1 MLLPSSSSA
10 RRPSRATSGTSSP
23 SSRLTRGR
31 KRWRLRFAKRSSTRA
46 GALVVAFAAAAVI
59 AILGLA
65 VGNWSLTIA
74 GLALAVALAGTFAAY
89 LLVTER
95 RRHEAAEEELT
106 TEARFLESLVDSMG
120 RIAGSDD
127 VLECTRQEAETLFEA
142 RAQLLAQGERPRR
155 APAENAIVVP
165 LRAHDKEMATL
176 RLTRDRPFERDDVMR
191 ATVLADFAAREN
203 ENAQLLEDAQGR
215 EAERSRL
222 SNQIITAEQ
231 DERRRL
237 ANELH
242 DGAVQALSGVALLLD
257 AGLNSIDE
265 GRREEAR
272 QIIGNALERHRATI
286 GQLRTL
292 SFNLEPVVL
301 RDQGFGPAVRAL
313 TDQVELA
320 HHVHVDL
327 DVEAAEQLADK
338 TQAALYQIIREAV
351 NQAVRRGPPQIL
363 SVKVRQA
370 PDGTVET
377 WVADDAPGERRRRSL
392 EEMQERART
401 LNGDLTVEQGANG
414 GTTVRVVLPPY
425 ASAR

>member
-1 MLLPSSSSA
+1 MALDPA
-10 RRPSRATSGTSSP
+10 
-23 SSRLTRGR
+23 
-31 KRWRLRFAKRSSTRA
+31 TRA
-46 GALVVAFAAAAVI
+46 GTLVLAFAVAAVVAVA
-59 AILGLA
+59 GLA
-65 VGNWSLTIA
+65 LGSWSLTIV
-74 GLALAVALAGTFAAY
+74 GLAFAVALAGALAAY

-127 VLECTRQEAETLFEA
+127 VLDCTRDEAETLFEA
-142 RAQLLAQGERPRR
+142 RAQLLAPGERPRR
-155 APAENAIVVP
+155 APAENAIVIP
-165 LRAHDKEMATL
+165 LRAHDDEIGAL
-176 RLTRDRPFERDDVMR
+176 RLTRNRPFERDDVVR
-191 ATVLADFAAREN
+191 ATVLADFAAREH
-203 ENAQLLEDAQGR
+203 ENAQLLEDAQVR

-242 DGAVQALSGVALLLD
+242 DGAVQSLSGVALLLD
-257 AGLNSIDE
+257 AGLNSIAQ
-265 GRREEAR
+265 GREDEAR
-272 QIIGNALERHRATI
+272 EIIGRALERHRATI
-286 GQLRTL
+286 GQLRNL

-313 TDQVELA
+313 TDQIELA
-320 HHVHVDL
+320 HHVRVDL
-327 DVEAAEQLADK
+327 DVETAEELAEQ

-351 NQAVRRGPPQIL
+351 NQAVRRGPPGEL

-370 PDGTVET
+370 DDGSVET
-377 WVADDAPGERRRRSL
+377 SIADDAPGERRRRSL
-392 EEMQERART
+392 EEMEERART
-401 LNGDLTVEQGANG
+401 LNGHLTVEHGASG

-425 ASAR
+425 KVAR